1 MKKTFKTNNYDMF
14 GVYEFNREVYNEAN
28 IRAIMSEMEKFG
40 FDEWNP
46 LIVGASGKV
55 ADGQH
60 RLEAAKRLGIEVWVD
75 QFNKEFTVEDIRRMN
90 RNRVNWSRFDF
101 FHSMVDDE
109 NAQRM
114 VGFIKWAEVQGFSK
128 GSSERIAKNANHKS
142 HARRYND
149 FAGITDAEMNVA
161 VTLIKELVTIK
172 PYCQAYNKDRFIGAY
187 IRARESE
194 GFDLTTFIKQL
205 AKHPIN
211 SRLATTELFA
221 IEIEDIYNS
230 GLRRGKI
237 TVDKTNI
244 TRH

>member
-114 VGFIKWAEVQGFSK
+114 VEFIKWAEVQGFTK

-194 GFDLTTFIKQL
+194 GFELTTFIKQL